1 MHLRALPG
9 TFALCRLDGADQLP
23 EWFRLTPPL
32 AGAIRR
38 GDELSLVAS
47 ADVVPSGVVAEHGW
61 RALEVAGPLALEMTG
76 VMADLAGALA
86 RATISV
92 MPLATYD
99 TDVILVRD
107 ERITDA
113 AAALRDAGHT
123 VET

>member
-9 TFALCRLDGADQLP
+9 TFALCRLDGVDQLP
-23 EWFRLTPPL
+23 DWFRLTPPL

-47 ADVVPSGVVAEHGW
+47 VDIVPSGVVAEHGW

-86 RATISV
+86 RANISV

-107 ERITDA
+107 ERLADA

-123 VET
+123 VEE

>member
-9 TFALCRLDGADQLP
+9 TFALCRLDGAEELP
-23 EWFRLTPPL
+23 AWFELTPPL

-38 GDELSLVAS
+38 GEELSLVAP
-47 ADVVPSGVVAEHGW
+47 AEAVPSGVVAEHGW
-61 RALEVAGPLALEMTG
+61 RALEVAGPLAFEMTG

-86 RATISV
+86 AAKISV

-99 TDVILVRD
+99 TDVVLVRD
-107 ERITDA
+107 ERLQDA

-123 VET
+123 VAA

>member
-9 TFALCRLDGADQLP
+9 TFALCRLDGAGELP
-23 EWFRLTPPL
+23 EWFRLDPPL

-38 GDELSLVAS
+38 GEELSLVAPVE
-47 ADVVPSGVVAEHGW
+47 AVPSGVVAEHGW

-86 RATISV
+86 AARISV

-107 ERITDA
+107 ERLRDA
-113 AAALRDAGHT
+113 AAALREAGHT
-123 VET
+123 VDA

>member
-1 MHLRALPG
+1 MDLRALPG
-9 TFALCRLDGADQLP
+9 TFALCRVDGADELP
-23 EWFRLTPPL
+23 DWFRLSPPL

-38 GDELSLVAS
+38 GEELSLVVSVDA
-47 ADVVPSGVVAEHGW
+47 VPAGVVAERGW

-86 RATISV
+86 AAKISV

-107 ERITDA
+107 ERLQDA
-113 AAALRDAGHT
+113 ATALRAAGHT
-123 VET
+123 VTT